1 MADELIRYNR
11 IRSFIF
17 NPRTYLSF
25 GQLNYNL
32 REDEIIVIQSVLE
45 SADYFE
51 KLIPLVDNKYAKY
64 NTFDTAEPI
73 ISQVYENVQVIDPSA
88 PLDTKPDNQSN
99 PIQCAQLLPPPSL
112 ISSTYWKSCF
122 PKKFYEKRYDNTND
136 CGFEMIIDILSSS
149 GKKYETN
156 DIKIALIMEYKKYIG
171 LGYEEQILEVLKIE
185 GGGIKR
191 GMIREKEQG
200 NLPLSHII
208 METAYILTNLDIWA
222 LMTHYNI
229 PSIIISTF
237 PLLET
242 NSTQNILVTYR
253 GNTEVDEKFIFI
265 LSPSQTGKSLVN
277 KYSLIHAPITYAP
290 DITINIPVSL
300 LSDQDKIQE
309 AITSQVSIEDFLR
322 GFIKVAPIRSSSIK
336 KVGKMNILDE
346 PDERVKQTR
355 KNAPVQ
361 PTGFVDKTKTKR
373 FKRQQKKLKII
384 GENTA
389 ALAID
394 V

>member
-1 MADELIRYNR
+1 
-11 IRSFIF
+11 
-17 NPRTYLSF
+17 
-25 GQLNYNL
+25 
-32 REDEIIVIQSVLE
+32 
-45 SADYFE
+45 
-51 KLIPLVDNKYAKY
+51 
-64 NTFDTAEPI
+64 
-73 ISQVYENVQVIDPSA
+73 
-88 PLDTKPDNQSN
+88 
-99 PIQCAQLLPPPSL
+99 
-112 ISSTYWKSCF
+112 
-122 PKKFYEKRYDNTND
+122 
-136 CGFEMIIDILSSS
+136 MIIDILSSS

-156 DIKIALIMEYKKYIG
+156 DIKIALIMEYNKYIG